1 LPGADSKSGCW
12 IHYGPAGFR
21 ARHGEWN
28 GRRPLYM
35 TAHEL
40 VAKVKNLPPI
50 SQAALQLV
58 NLLDQPAVSNDDV
71 VQVLKYDNVLTA
83 KLLRACNSPYFGLED
98 PVSSV
103 DQAVLILGH
112 QQILHIVLTLAFG
125 GAMTM
130 PLAGY
135 AVEANELWRHSLTTA
150 TAAEFLVSKGIDVN
164 VDPPIA
170 FTIGLLHDIG
180 KLVLGQVLT
189 PQHQMDIG
197 VLITERNFTRFQAEK
212 EILGTD
218 HGEVGGALLQAW
230 HLPEEIIEAVGNHH
244 RPLVEPRP
252 KLSAVVH
259 VANCVAHLVDPAPGL
274 EVHAVRMDEAVSEVF
289 SLTPERVESLVAD
302 VRGSCD
308 QVDRFMSM
316 V

>member
-1 LPGADSKSGCW
+1 
-12 IHYGPAGFR
+12 
-21 ARHGEWN
+21 
-28 GRRPLYM
+28 M

-50 SQAALQLV
+50 SQAALRLV

-83 KLLRACNSPYFGLED
+83 KLLRACNSPYFGLEE

-125 GAMTM
+125 GAMTV

-150 TAAEFLVSKGIDVN
+150 TASEYLVSSGVDVN
-164 VDPPIA
+164 VDAPVA

-180 KLVLGQVLT
+180 KLVLSQVLT
-189 PQHQMDIG
+189 PEFQTDIRAR
-197 VLITERNFTRFQAEK
+197 ITEKSLSRSEAEK

-218 HGEVGGALLQAW
+218 HAEVGAALLQAW
-230 HLPEEIIEAVGNHH
+230 HLPEDIIEAVGNHH
-244 RPLVEPRP
+244 HPIVEPRP
-252 KLSAVVH
+252 KLSAIVH
-259 VANCVAHLVDPAPGL
+259 VGNCIAHLVGSAPGW
-274 EVHAVRMDEAVSEVF
+274 EAYAVRVDDHVVEAFNLTAERLEGIVAEV
-289 SLTPERVESLVAD
+289 RI
-302 VRGSCD
+302 SCD
-308 QVDRFMSM
+308 QVDQLMSM
-316 V
+316 A